1 MILLGL
7 GAQSFNRGSA
17 KHWTCLPLPD
27 LDNLRV
33 TERLIELDAD
43 LAIAIQGG
51 IDFNSEWI
59 VSNEDNPRSRNL
71 LPVNF

>member
-1 MILLGL
+1 LKLNLSTVAVPNIGH
-7 GAQSFNRGSA
+7 A
-17 KHWTCLPLPD
+17 CPLPD
-27 LDNLRV
+27 SDNLRV